1 MTEMKDL
8 LKDIKTCKS
17 IVEDNCLQNY
27 EIVVREWIN
36 VDYYIVLIL
45 SVSVDNNLDITE
57 VHKITDFTDIEDITV
72 CSDWI
77 LIYPK

>member
-1 MTEMKDL
+1 MTETKDL

-17 IVEDNCLQNY
+17 IVEDNCLQSY
-27 EIVVREWIN
+27 EIVVREWDN
-36 VDYYIVLIL
+36 VDYYIILIL
-45 SVSVDNNLDITE
+45 SVSVDDNLNMNE
-57 VHKITDFTDIEDITV
+57 VHKITEFKNIEDITV